1 MPTEITKHKT
11 ILDAIG
17 KVDIISELVEQG
29 HDHFKYELDLEVVVY
44 GRNYNGKKVGP
55 YVRLYEFAPGEEII
69 RQGDWGSSTFYIT
82 VDGVCDAYVNDENGT
97 AKKVGEIP
105 AGISFGEMAI
115 LAGVPRN
122 ATVKASTGTP
132 ATVLEVTRPALRLLR
147 KLPKFGQN
155 LDVSYRKHGLLS
167 LIHI

>member
-82 VDGVCDAYVNDENGT
+82 VDGVCDAYVNDEHGT
-97 AKKVGEIP
+97 AKKVGE
-105 AGISFGEMAI
+105 
-115 LAGVPRN
+115 
-122 ATVKASTGTP
+122 
-132 ATVLEVTRPALRLLR
+132 
-147 KLPKFGQN
+147 
-155 LDVSYRKHGLLS
+155 LS